1 MKGQTETDLADR
13 LAHETWAAHMFL
25 NSIGYGN
32 DVLTVNL
39 GHPMRDNAVIERDRR
54 VVTVLMRASD
64 NANALRQVSLTIGP
78 LTMSPELFEQAWIRW
93 VRSIQPDPKATP
105 KQVLEKEMLLKTL
118 YETSEIYNQRA
129 GIYQYLVHQG
139 IRIPLPLPA

>member
-1 MKGQTETDLADR
+1 MKGQVETDLADR

-39 GHPMRDNAVIERDRR
+39 GHPVRDDGAIERDRR
-54 VVTVLMRASD
+54 VVTVLMRCSD
-64 NANALRQVSLTIGP
+64 HQNALRQVSLTIGP
-78 LTMSPELFEQAWIRW
+78 LTMSPELFQQAWVRW
-93 VRSIQPDPKATP
+93 VKSIQPDPKATP
-105 KQVLEKEMLLKTL
+105 KEAVEKEMLLGTL
-118 YETSEIYNQRA
+118 YKASEIYNQRA

-139 IRIPLPLPA
+139 VRIPLPLPV